1 MRARTPIA
9 VLAAAGFFAVG
20 SIGGAVAAGQIGSA
34 GITNDSVRSLDLK
47 DGAAVGEDD
56 LKPGLAGRIAA
67 AEESAEIAAL
77 QAQVDS
83 LDDSGLRTTGR
94 RRVRRQQEL
103 GRQRRRRDPGRQHCR
118 RLQRRHPSGSSVE
131 IAEPRP
137 AGAGHQ
143 DGRVHLRLADG
154 AVYGGGSPRVFLE
167 INGDYVNTF
176 DSNPD
181 DAGTDNGD
189 GTFTKT
195 WIIPSNGRVGN
206 AGVVQDSGTGSIT
219 VSDVVISGTPISFQ

>member
-9 VLAAAGFFAVG
+9 VIAAAGFFAVG

-34 GITNDSVRSLDLK
+34 SITNESVRSLDLK

-56 LKPGLAGRIAA
+56 LKPGLAGKIAA
-67 AEESAEIAAL
+67 AEESAELAAL
-77 QAQVDS
+77 QAQVNS
-83 LDDSGLRTTGR
+83 LTTQVSALQADDESGVNKNWVANAGAEILDANTVVVSNAGT
-94 RRVRRQQEL
+94 
-103 GRQRRRRDPGRQHCR
+103 PA
-118 RLQRRHPSGSSVE
+118 GSSVE
-131 IAEPRP
+131 IVNLDLPVQATKTVEFTYE
-137 AGAGHQ
+137 
-143 DGRVHLRLADG
+143 LADG
-154 AVYGGGSPRVFLE
+154 AVYGGGSPRLFLE

-195 WIIPSNGRVGN
+195 WTIPSNGRVGN

-219 VSDVVISGTPISFQ
+219 VSDLVISGTPISFQ